1 MTYEATY
8 GGSDVFD
15 LAVRIAGE
23 LTLDLL
29 LESRQKLL
37 DDPRTR
43 PGLAV
48 LFDYSDADARHLSM
62 DDVRE
67 AAAGAEA
74 QRLGFRA
81 VAVVATDDLTFG
93 LSRMFASLAPDEGS
107 PGPRTVVRSVAEAEE
122 WLRRLDASAGPTK
135 H

>member
-1 MTYEATY
+1 
-8 GGSDVFD
+8 
-15 LAVRIAGE
+15 VRIAGE